1 MYNTNEYLR
10 KFNSTDYSFN
20 KGENVERFLTKRTL
34 ETKHTYTSKEI
45 YLRKTT
51 NKFGTFYPGD
61 NKIKEAFDTE
71 ERFNSI
77 LQCWQSITN
86 YEHKLVSTKS

>member
-1 MYNTNEYLR
+1 MTNNEYLR

-20 KGENVERFLTKRTL
+20 KGDKVERFLTKRTL
-34 ETKHTYTSKEI
+34 ETTHTYKSKET

-71 ERFNSI
+71 ERFNDI
-77 LQCWQSITN
+77 L
-86 YEHKLVSTKS
+86 